1 MADDIPEPVACNIAS
16 IRQWQAER
24 QAKRGT
30 SDKIADAISRFA
42 GSMPFVYLHLV
53 IFGCWVIANLGW
65 VPGVPR
71 WDPTLVVLAMVAS
84 VEAIFLTSFVLINQ
98 NQMTLEADEKAEL
111 DLQVG
116 LLNEGETT
124 RLLAITQAIAE
135 HLGVTSG
142 VEHELDE
149 LRKETQPGVILDAV
163 KHGSGKP
170 DA

>member
-1 MADDIPEPVACNIAS
+1 VRRTVGEIVRLEQRDRIAMS
-16 IRQWQAER
+16 R
-24 QAKRGT
+24 
-30 SDKIADAISRFA
+30 SDRIADWVTGFS

-53 IFGCWVIANLGW
+53 IFGCWVVANLGW
-65 VPGVPR
+65 LPGVPR